1 MNANISIPIS
11 VYEAAKQLAQSSSM
25 SLSELYTAALTAYL
39 TTHPAGTVTEALNR
53 VYEAESSTLDPVW
66 VNVQL
71 GSVDY
76 ESW

>member
-1 MNANISIPIS
+1 MNDLPSS
-11 VYEAAKQLAQSSSM
+11 CAKPTLAQSSSM

-39 TTHPAGTVTEALNR
+39 TTHQAGTVTEALNR
-53 VYEAESSTLDPVW
+53 VYETESSTLDPVW
-66 VNVQL
+66 VNAQL